1 MDNTAK
7 PSVDSTP
14 AGEIPIPPR
23 RHRSRLAAALA
34 SAMSAWRGEAPVPSA
49 KAREVATL
57 AGDPII
63 GFVAALDLPFVLL
76 DLDLRV
82 VAASRGALK
91 LMPALGV
98 GKPISLGLRDPDAL
112 AAIEA
117 TLANGQP
124 TSVEIHERTP
134 PERTYR
140 LNVARMTRDRAGDL
154 IQLSLEDL
162 SAIRAIERLRVDFIA
177 NASHELRTP
186 LATLLGFIETLQ
198 GPAREDAT
206 ARGRF
211 LGIMYEQARRMSRLV
226 DDLLS
231 LSRIEQRAH
240 QAPAEKLNLANIVRE
255 IVDSLSVMAAERGV
269 VVESLHSG
277 EPVIVAGD
285 RDELLRLVE
294 NLIENAI
301 KYGRDGQRVRVDV
314 VTAGDQ
320 AELSV
325 RDFGPGIQPEHIP
338 RLTERFYRI
347 DVGVSREAGGTGL
360 GLAIVKHI
368 VLRHRGR
375 LLVESTPG
383 EGACFRVI
391 LPLHPDAGPAQT
403 T

>member
-1 MDNTAK
+1 MDDTTKTPVANGSTQ
-7 PSVDSTP
+7 PSRP
-14 AGEIPIPPR
+14 
-23 RHRSRLAAALA
+23 RSRLAAAMA
-34 SAMSAWRGEAPVPSA
+34 SALSAWRGEASLPQPILPEASSHA
-49 KAREVATL
+49 GNPIAGNPAT
-57 AGDPII
+57 ANPII
-63 GFVAALDLPFVLL
+63 GFVAALDVPLVLL

-82 VAASRGALK
+82 VAASRGSLK
-91 LMPALGV
+91 LMPALSV
-98 GKPISLGLRDPDAL
+98 GKPVSLGLRDPDAL

-124 TSVEIHERTP
+124 SSVEILEPTP

-140 LNVARMTRDRAGDL
+140 LNVALMTRDRTGGL
-154 IQLSLEDL
+154 IQLSLDDL

-206 ARGRF
+206 ARARF
-211 LGIMYEQARRMSRLV
+211 LGIMFEQARRMSRLV

-240 QAPAEKLNLANIVRE
+240 QAPAEKVNLAAIVRE
-255 IVDSLSVMAAERGV
+255 IIDSLSVMASERGV
-269 VVESLHSG
+269 LVESLYAG
-277 EPVIVAGD
+277 MPVIVAGD

-301 KYGRDGQRVRVDV
+301 KYGRDGQRVLVDV
-314 VTAGDQ
+314 MVKGDQ

-325 RDFGPGIQPEHIP
+325 RDFGPGIPPEHIP

-375 LLVESTPG
+375 LLVESAPG
-383 EGACFRVI
+383 DGACFRVI
-391 LPLHPDAGPAQT
+391 LPLHADG
-403 T
+403 